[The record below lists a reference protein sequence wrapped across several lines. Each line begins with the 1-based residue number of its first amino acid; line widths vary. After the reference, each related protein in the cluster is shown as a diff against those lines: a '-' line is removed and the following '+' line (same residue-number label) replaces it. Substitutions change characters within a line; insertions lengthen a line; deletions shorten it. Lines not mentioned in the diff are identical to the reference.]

1 MVTYAPDEVGLA
13 DKSPCAGIRADL
25 KICLLASDC
34 CKRIVKYLRNVQVR
48 KQYQVNIKNCSRKR
62 KLPESASKRV
72 IFPEECIQLRQ
83 SFFECKRS
91 LLDNRRRFRGHK
103 GY

>member
-1 MVTYAPDEVGLA
+1 MVTFAPDEIGLA

-25 KICLLASDC
+25 KSCLLASDC
-34 CKRIVKYLRNVQVR
+34 CKKEKKTPRECLRDGVVP
-48 KQYQVNIKNCSRKR
+48 
-62 KLPESASKRV
+62 L
-72 IFPEECIQLRQ
+72 ECAQLRQ
-83 SFFECKRS
+83 TFFECKRS

>member
-1 MVTYAPDEVGLA
+1 MVSFAPDEVGLA

-25 KICLLASDC
+25 KMCLLESDC
-34 CKRIVKYLRNVQVR
+34 CR
-48 KQYQVNIKNCSRKR
+48 KDKKTPRECLQAHLV
-62 KLPESASKRV
+62 
-72 IFPEECIQLRQ
+72 PEECMQLRHT
-83 SFFECKRS
+83 FFECKRS

>member
-34 CKRIVKYLRNVQVR
+34 CKKEKKTPRECLREG
-48 KQYQVNIKNCSRKR
+48 NIPDDC
-62 KLPESASKRV
+62 V
-72 IFPEECIQLRQ
+72 QLRQ

>member
-1 MVTYAPDEVGLA
+1 MVTFGPDEVELA
-13 DKSPCAGIRADL
+13 DKSPCAGVRADL
-25 KICLLASDC
+25 KMCLLNSSC
-34 CKRIVKYLRNVQVR
+34 CKEDKKTPR
-48 KQYQVNIKNCSRKR
+48 
-62 KLPESASKRV
+62 
-72 IFPEECIQLRQ
+72 ECLKDGLVPDECFQLRQ

>member
-1 MVTYAPDEVGLA
+1 MVTFAPDEVGLA

-25 KICLLASDC
+25 KLCLLASDC
-34 CKRIVKYLRNVQVR
+34 CKKDKKTPRECLRDGA
-48 KQYQVNIKNCSRKR
+48 I
-62 KLPESASKRV
+62 PD
-72 IFPEECIQLRQ
+72 ECAQLRQ

>member
-34 CKRIVKYLRNVQVR
+34 CKREKKTPRECL
-48 KQYQVNIKNCSRKR
+48 KEGNI
-62 KLPESASKRV
+62 
-72 IFPEECIQLRQ
+72 PEECIQLRQ

>member
-1 MVTYAPDEVGLA
+1 MVSYAPDEIGLA

-25 KICLLASDC
+25 KICLLNSDC
-34 CKRIVKYLRNVQVR
+34 CKKDKKTPRDCLKDGVV
-48 KQYQVNIKNCSRKR
+48 
-62 KLPESASKRV
+62 PD
-72 IFPEECIQLRQ
+72 ECIQLRQ